1 MIPYMAVNAALK
13 ILFNK
18 IYLVSNTASKNKTLK
33 KLKKVSQ
40 KSFYVR
46 KFTPNY
52 ITFWIKMFAS

>member
-1 MIPYMAVNAALK
+1 MIPYVAVNAALK

-52 ITFWIKMFAS
+52 ITF